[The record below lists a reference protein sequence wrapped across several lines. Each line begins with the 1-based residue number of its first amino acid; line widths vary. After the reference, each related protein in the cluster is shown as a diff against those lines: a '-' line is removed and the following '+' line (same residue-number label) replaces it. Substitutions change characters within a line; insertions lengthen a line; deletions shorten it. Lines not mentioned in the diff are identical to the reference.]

1 MVNVQTIRK
10 VKYEAAAN
18 SHKSIFFASALMS
31 ECAASKSNKYV
42 ILAGAQTATLIT
54 QERYRKT
61 SGKGRHK
68 KKQKLYV
75 RTHKSECRGK
85 PLEIMP
91 SEWRDKSI
99 QLQANVELVI
109 GQSKSSRKGKTISSC
124 LTQVIVKLQPKNTY
138 ELNFEG
144 FEDGCQFKV
153 INTTDPSEIFEV
165 SRPDISQPKAKIIDF
180 KIDRRPYC
188 TGSIE

>member
-1 MVNVQTIRK
+1 
-10 VKYEAAAN
+10 
-18 SHKSIFFASALMS
+18 MS
-31 ECAASKSNKYV
+31 ESAASKSDKYV
-42 ILAGAQTATLIT
+42 IPSGAQTATLIT

-75 RTHKSECRGK
+75 RTHKNDCRGK
-85 PLEIMP
+85 PLEIKP
-91 SEWRDKSI
+91 SEWKDKSI

-109 GQSKSSRKGKTISSC
+109 GQSKSSRKGNTISSC
-124 LTQVIVKLQPKNTY
+124 LTQVIVKLQPNNIY

-144 FEDGCQFKV
+144 FKNVCQFKV
-153 INTTDPSEIFEV
+153 INTTDPSEMFEV
-165 SRPDISQPKAKIIDF
+165 FRPDISQPEAKFIGI

-188 TGSIE
+188 TN